1 VIEVRLQAVV
11 VRRRAD
17 AILAAE
23 ARVPGCSGGDRGS
36 PPEWTDQA
44 NGLGEQAERDR
55 GQISPG
61 LSVWAVPACQ
71 RSVPAP
77 AVATASSGWMSTTR
91 PTPARHAAPATIRET
106 SGVAPS
112 VNGTSSPASE

>member
-1 VIEVRLQAVV
+1 MIEVRLQAMV
-11 VRRRAD
+11 VRRRAHTL
-17 AILAAE
+17 LAAE
-23 ARVPGCSGGDRGS
+23 AGVPGGSGGRGGS
-36 PPEWTDQA
+36 TAERTDQTH
-44 NGLGEQAERDR
+44 GPGEQAQRDR
-55 GQISPG
+55 GQIPPG
-61 LSVWAVPACQ
+61 PAVWTFPAGQ